1 MPLARLRERGWGEG
15 KQHRGIV
22 MRTHARAVVIGGGV
36 VGVSTLYH
44 LAKKG
49 WADSV
54 LVERKEL
61 TSGSTWHAAGLLP
74 LFNLSYSVGQIHKYS
89 VALYKTLEK
98 ETGLNAGFSQVS
110 NIRLAR
116 TRDRMDEYR
125 YYAGVAA
132 TIGGIEV
139 KFLTP
144 DQVKEIW
151 PLCETDGLIGA
162 IQHPQDGYIQPADL
176 TQALAKGARDR
187 GAEINRQTTV
197 TAIERQPSG
206 EWKVVTDKGEI
217 VCEHIVS
224 ASGNFARRTGRMVGL
239 SVPVIPVE
247 HQYIVTEKHPAIVKR
262 KAQGLPEMGVLRESD
277 SSWYMREEAGGLLL
291 GPYEV
296 GAPACYVDG
305 PSDQS
310 EYELFSED
318 LDRLA
323 PHIETAI
330 ARVPAF
336 GEVGV
341 KKVYNGAIA
350 YTPDGSPIVGP
361 APGVKNFWLNEGHSF
376 GVTAAGGAGWQ
387 LAEWI
392 VEGEPSIDML
402 GVDPRRFG
410 PYAQTGYLIEKNEE
424 AYAKVFTIHYPDEE
438 RAAARP
444 LRQTPCYS
452 RMKALG
458 AVFGSV
464 YGWERPNFFAP
475 PGYALSEADLARP
488 DVLLNENHPPA
499 AEGEGPREKWS
510 FRRSNYFEFVGAE
523 CRNVQSHV
531 GLQDM
536 SAFAKCE
543 VSGPGA
549 EKWLDS
555 ILTNKLPK
563 APGRVTLTY
572 LLTSR
577 GGVRAEFTLT
587 RLGPQRFYLVSAGAL
602 EAHDHDTLEKLL
614 PMDGSVRLDRTTT
627 QRGVLVLAGPRSR
640 ETLAKVAGGQDIAN
654 KAFPWLTA
662 RHLSVGAAGT
672 LAMRVNF
679 VGELGYELH
688 HPIEM
693 QNYIFDTLM
702 EAGAEFGIKPFGI
715 RAMDSMRLEKSYKLV
730 GRELSIEYAALESG
744 LERFIDFDKDFLGK
758 KALLAWREKGFA
770 NTLVTLEIL
779 DVTDADARGSEP
791 VAKDGAPVGRTT
803 SGGYGWRSGK
813 SLALAMVKPELAAP
827 GTALEV
833 SILGETHRAV
843 VIEDSPYDPTNA
855 ALRA

>member
-1 MPLARLRERGWGEG
+1 
-15 KQHRGIV
+15 

-49 WADSV
+49 WKDSV
-54 LVERKEL
+54 LIERKEL

-89 VALYKTLEK
+89 VALYQTLQQ
-98 ETGLNAGFSQVS
+98 ETGLDPGLRQVS

-116 TRDRMDEYR
+116 TRDRIDEYN

-132 TIGGIEV
+132 TIGVNV
-139 KFLTP
+139 KFLSP
-144 DQVKEIW
+144 SQVKDIW
-151 PLCETDGLIGA
+151 PLCNVEGILGA
-162 IQHPQDGYIQPADL
+162 IQHPEDGYIQPADL
-176 TQALAKGARDR
+176 TQALARGARER
-187 GAEINRQTTV
+187 GAEINRHTTV
-197 TAIERQPSG
+197 TALERLPSG
-206 EWKVVTDKGEI
+206 EWKVSTDKGD
-217 VCEHIVS
+217 VTCEHVVS
-224 ASGNFARRTGRMVGL
+224 ATGNFARQTGRMVGIN
-239 SVPVIPVE
+239 VPVIPVE
-247 HQYIVTEKHPAIVKR
+247 HQYIVTEAHPEIVKR

-291 GPYEV
+291 GPYER

-305 PSDQS
+305 PSSDS
-310 EYELFSED
+310 EYELFPED

-323 PHIETAI
+323 PHIEAAI

-361 APGVKNFWLNEGHSF
+361 APGARNFWLNEGHSF

-410 PYAQTGYLIEKNEE
+410 PYADAGYLVEKNEE
-424 AYAKVFTIHYPDEE
+424 AYAKVFTVHYPDEE
-438 RAAARP
+438 RTAARP

-452 RMKALG
+452 RMKDLG

-464 YGWERPNFFAP
+464 YGWERPNWFAP
-475 PGYALSEADLARP
+475 QGYALSEADLAKP
-488 DVLLNENHPPA
+488 DVLLNENHPPVGP
-499 AEGEGPREKWS
+499 GERPREKWS
-510 FRRSNYFEFVGAE
+510 FRRSNYFQFVGEE
-523 CRNVQSHV
+523 CRNVHDNV
-531 GLQDM
+531 GLMDM

-549 EKWLDS
+549 EGWLNS
-555 ILTNKLPK
+555 ILTNR
-563 APGRVTLTY
+563 APTVIGRVTLSY
-572 LLTSR
+572 LLTAR

-587 RLGPQRFYLVSAGAL
+587 RIGAERFYLISAGAL
-602 EAHDHDTLEKLL
+602 ETHDFDVLEKLL
-614 PMDGSVRLDRTTT
+614 PADNSVRIDKVTT

-640 ETLAKVAGGQDIAN
+640 DVLAKVADIDVSN

-662 RHLSVGAAGT
+662 RLLSIKAAGVI
-672 LAMRVNF
+672 AMRVNF

-693 QNYIFDTLM
+693 QNAIFDAM
-702 EAGAEFGIKPFGI
+702 MAAGAPFSVKPFGI
-715 RAMDSMRLEKSYKLV
+715 RAMDSLRLEKSYKLI
-730 GRELSIEYAALESG
+730 GRELSIEYSALESD
-744 LERFIDFDKDFLGK
+744 LQRFVDLDKGPFLGRD
-758 KALLAWREKGFA
+758 ALVAWRDKGFQ
-770 NTLVTLEIL
+770 NKLVTLEL
-779 DVTDADARGSEP
+779 QGVTDADARGSEP
-791 VAKDGAPVGRTT
+791 VMKNGAMIGRTT
-803 SGGYGWRSGK
+803 SGGYGWRTGK
-813 SLALAMVKPELAAP
+813 SLALAMVKPEFSDV
-827 GTALEV
+827 GDEV
-833 SILGETHRAV
+833 DVRILGEMRRAI
-843 VIEDSPYDPTNA
+843 VIPDSPYDPKNA
-855 ALRA
+855 ALRG